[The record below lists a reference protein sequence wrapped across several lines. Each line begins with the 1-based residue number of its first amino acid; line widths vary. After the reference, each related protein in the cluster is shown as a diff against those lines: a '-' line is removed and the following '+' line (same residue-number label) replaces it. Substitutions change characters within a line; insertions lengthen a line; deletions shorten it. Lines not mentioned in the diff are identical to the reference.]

1 MTRSIAPPVCDMF
14 SPVKNT
20 RKLPSRLPSRVTVEG
35 LDRAPH
41 RAFLRALGLSADDLA
56 KPFVGVAS
64 TDGRVTPCNALLGE
78 FARAACAAV
87 REAGGVAFDFASL
100 SVADSMSMNDGGM
113 HRSVLARGCAL
124 GGARAGSEPRGAGRA
139 ACRSISPRCGWPTRC
154 R

>member
-14 SPVKNT
+14 SPGKNT

-87 REAGGVAFDFASL
+87 REAGG
-100 SVADSMSMNDGGM
+100 
-113 HRSVLARGCAL
+113 RGRGRWSAC
-124 GGARAGSEPRGAGRA
+124 GARAAAVPRWQMVAGGNPGGAPAPGCAGRA
-139 ACRSISPRCGWPTRC
+139 GGFGFPRGCGGPPR
-154 R
+154 

>member
-64 TDGRVTPCNALLGE
+64 NDGRVTPCNALLGE

-87 REAGGVAFDFASL
+87 REAGGVAFDFASI
-100 SVADSMSMNDGGM
+100 SVADSMSMN
-113 HRSVLARGCAL
+113 RSEERRVGKE
-124 GGARAGSEPRGAGRA
+124 S
-139 ACRSISPRCGWPTRC
+139 RSRWSP
-154 R
+154 